1 MQFVASQESGAFDVS
16 TALPARVLIAED
28 EHLVATELARQVNSL
43 DVKVVGPVSCGQD
56 AIELARSGA
65 ADLALLDIRMGDGD
79 GDGLDAAQTLQL
91 ELGIPVV
98 LVSAYS
104 DDAYVRRGA
113 EVGVFGYLLK
123 PVSTDQLRVAIA
135 VAWAA
140 HNERRRLGDE
150 VGELRSALADRKV
163 IERAKG
169 LLMEKGALSEPD
181 AMRLLQ
187 RQARNTRRRLADV
200 AKSVIDTGEL
210 LEPSDS
216 QTQSE
221 PESD

>member
-1 MQFVASQESGAFDVS
+1 MQFVAGQESGPTDVHA
-16 TALPARVLIAED
+16 TLPARILIAED
-28 EHLVATELARQVNSL
+28 EHLVATELARQVGSL

-56 AIELARSGA
+56 AIELARSEA
-65 ADLALLDIRMGDGD
+65 ADLALLDIRMADGEGD

-150 VGELRSALADRKV
+150 VGELRNALADRKL

-169 LLMEKGALSEPD
+169 LLMDKASLAEPD

-200 AKSVIDTGEL
+200 AKAVIDDGEL
-210 LEPSDS
+210 LDLS
-216 QTQSE
+216 
-221 PESD
+221 ESDAG